1 MNATANEAE
10 MSEAKEAKAKQPVT
24 RAKAPNS
31 ATVANSAAAASPE
44 PTVVAK
50 TAAPVVALP
59 QPLRQRAR
67 SAADDMLA
75 SYCGTMAAIGESQRA
90 VASGVKALALEMGGM
105 AHANLTAAGDSATA
119 MISAR
124 SFADAV
130 EIQLG
135 FARRSLDSLLAGS
148 ARLSDIGARLASDA
162 SRPIVA
168 AGTRSGHN
176 D

>member
-1 MNATANEAE
+1 
-10 MSEAKEAKAKQPVT
+10 MSEAKVSKAKQPVT

-31 ATVANSAAAASPE
+31 ATMATEAAAASPE
-44 PTVVAK
+44 PAVVAR
-50 TAAPVVALP
+50 AATPIVALP
-59 QPLRQRAR
+59 QPLRQRAQV
-67 SAADDMLA
+67 AADDMLA
-75 SYCGTMAAIGESQRA
+75 TYWGTVVAIGQSQHA
-90 VASGVKALALEMGGM
+90 VASGVKALVLEMSGM
-105 AHANLTAAGDSATA
+105 AHANLTAAGDSAAA
-119 MISAR
+119 MIGAR

-135 FARRSLDSLLAGS
+135 FARRGLDSLLAGS

-168 AGTRSGHN
+168 PLTGARRN

>member
-1 MNATANEAE
+1 MGATASEAE
-10 MSEAKEAKAKQPVT
+10 MSEARVSKAKQQMP
-24 RAKAPNS
+24 RAKTTNS
-31 ATVANSAAAASPE
+31 ATVALAAAGASPE
-44 PTVVAK
+44 PVVAVRA
-50 TAAPVVALP
+50 AAPVVALP
-59 QPLRQRAR
+59 QPPRRRAQGT
-67 SAADDMLA
+67 AEDMFA
-75 SYCGTMAAIGESQRA
+75 SYCGTMAAIGESQR
-90 VASGVKALALEMGGM
+90 VIASGVKALALEMSGM
-105 AHANLTAAGDSATA
+105 AHANLAAAGDSAAA
-119 MISAR
+119 MIGAR

-168 AGTRSGHN
+168 PRTRSDHN

>member
-1 MNATANEAE
+1 
-10 MSEAKEAKAKQPVT
+10 MSEAKESRAKQPMT
-24 RAKAPNS
+24 RAKAPNF
-31 ATVANSAAAASPE
+31 ATVAIAAAAASPE
-44 PTVVAK
+44 PTIVARV
-50 TAAPVVALP
+50 AAPVVALP
-59 QPLRQRAR
+59 QPLRRRAQG
-67 SAADDMLA
+67 AADDMLA
-75 SYCGTMAAIGESQRA
+75 TYCGTMAAIGESQRA
-90 VASGVKALALEMGGM
+90 LASGVKALALEMSGM

-119 MISAR
+119 MIGAR

-148 ARLSDIGARLASDA
+148 ARLSDIGARFASDA

-168 AGTRSGHN
+168 PLAGSRRS